1 MKSRDYLWCALNL
14 LLDEEETLAELC
26 PGCRARAG
34 ETSCPACGA
43 PCHSRQGGENEAF
56 DLDRFLV
63 MKGGAVP

>member
-26 PGCRARAG
+26 PGCRERAG

-43 PCHSRQGGENEAF
+43 PWGSRQGSENASF
-56 DLDRFLV
+56 DPDRFLA